1 MNEKTPA
8 KIKLGLECCAAGG
21 SRCNECPYLEDEC
34 MNGLTADA
42 LKLIQAYEGAPD
54 RTQACAKP
62 LTFTQAKI
70 IEKYAVCS
78 MNAQQTAYAL
88 GMTDGNIH
96 YHLGQ
101 AQKKTGINPRNA
113 EGLAELLPVA
123 RAVLEREGSAES

>member
-1 MNEKTPA
+1 MKTPA
-8 KIKLGLECCAAGG
+8 KIKLGLECCAACG
-21 SRCNECPYLEDEC
+21 SRCKECPYLLDEC

-42 LKLIQAYEGAPD
+42 LKLIQAYEAASV

-70 IEKYAVCS
+70 VEKYAACS

-96 YHLGQ
+96 YHLVQ
-101 AQKKTGINPRNA
+101 AQKKTGINPRTA
-113 EGLAELLPVA
+113 EGLVELLPIA
-123 RAVLEREGSAES
+123 RAILGREGSTEA